1 MDPRQPPAPTQPA
14 AMNSRGP
21 EKDEFGRDIRPGSV
35 DPELASTSTAQSGF
49 PIPTVTTPTT
59 QGPSVARDSI
69 LSHQNP
75 TPQLTT
81 APVTTNVAQP
91 EVAMPIATYESRSR
105 DAGGTKGLASFDF
118 TTFDFTSPASWE
130 ALGKAWEVTNGVTP
144 TQEVLMQFVMMSG
157 MGMGMGM
164 GMGGFG
170 MEQPQNQWDGAQG
183 SEGWNAGG
191 TEWNDG
197 GVGVVVV
204 GETQSQ
210 EKPDVEIV
218 DPDKEDSPVFG
229 ERSVG
234 SSGKMQKV
242 GDRWVFV
249 RS

>member
-14 AMNSRGP
+14 ALKPRGP
-21 EKDEFGRDIRPGSV
+21 DKDEFGRDIRPGSV
-35 DPELASTSTAQSGF
+35 DPEPAPTSIQTTF
-49 PIPTVTTPTT
+49 PIPTITTPMT
-59 QGPSVARDSI
+59 QSPSVARDPTP
-69 LSHQNP
+69 SHQNP
-75 TPQLTT
+75 TPQSTST
-81 APVTTNVAQP
+81 PATTNVAQP

-105 DAGGTKGLASFDF
+105 DAGATKGLDSFDF

-157 MGMGMGM
+157 MGMGMSM
-164 GMGGFG
+164 GMGGGFG
-170 MEQPQNQWDGAQG
+170 VEQPQNQWDGVQG

-191 TEWNDG
+191 AGWSDG
-197 GVGVVVV
+197 GVGVV

-218 DPDKEDSPVFG
+218 SPEKEDSPVFG

>member
-1 MDPRQPPAPTQPA
+1 MKP
-14 AMNSRGP
+14 RGP
-21 EKDEFGRDIRPGSV
+21 DKDEFGRDIRPGSV
-35 DPELASTSTAQSGF
+35 DPEPAPTPAVQTTFSISTT
-49 PIPTVTTPTT
+49 TTPTT
-59 QGPSVARDSI
+59 QSPSVAQV
-69 LSHQNP
+69 LTPSHQNP

-81 APVTTNVAQP
+81 TPAATNAAQS

-105 DAGGTKGLASFDF
+105 DVGATKGLDSFDF

-157 MGMGMGM
+157 MGMGMSMGM
-164 GMGGFG
+164 GGGFG
-170 MEQPQNQWDGAQG
+170 MEQPQNQWDGAQS

-191 TEWNDG
+191 VGWSDG
-197 GVGVVVV
+197 GIGVV
-204 GETQSQ
+204 GETQGQ
-210 EKPDVEIV
+210 EKPDVEI
-218 DPDKEDSPVFG
+218 DGPEKEDSPVFG

>member
-1 MDPRQPPAPTQPA
+1 MDPRQQPAPTQPA
-14 AMNSRGP
+14 AMKPRGP
-21 EKDEFGRDIRPGSV
+21 EKD
-35 DPELASTSTAQSGF
+35 
-49 PIPTVTTPTT
+49 
-59 QGPSVARDSI
+59 
-69 LSHQNP
+69 
-75 TPQLTT
+75 
-81 APVTTNVAQP
+81 

-105 DAGGTKGLASFDF
+105 DAGATKGLDSFDF
-118 TTFDFTSPASWE
+118 TTFDFTSPGSWE

-170 MEQPQNQWDGAQG
+170 MEQQQPQGQWDETQG

-191 TEWNDG
+191 PGWSD
-197 GVGVVVV
+197 GVVEVV
-204 GETQSQ
+204 GETQGQ
-210 EKPDVEIV
+210 EKPDVEVV
-218 DPDKEDSPVFG
+218 DPEKEDSPVFG